1 MKENLTGPE
10 TGSCQWELV
19 ANLKVVVDGNVVD
32 VVHKAVVVEG
42 NVVDLV
48 NRDVVNKNVVVDGVV
63 VADGRGEGQ
72 YD

>member
-1 MKENLTGPE
+1 
-10 TGSCQWELV
+10 
-19 ANLKVVVDGNVVD
+19 LKVVVDGNVVD